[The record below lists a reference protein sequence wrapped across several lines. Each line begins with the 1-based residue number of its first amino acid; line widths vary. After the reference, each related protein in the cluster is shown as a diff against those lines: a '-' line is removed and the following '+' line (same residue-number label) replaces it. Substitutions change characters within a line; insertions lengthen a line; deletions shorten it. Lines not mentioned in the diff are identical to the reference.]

1 MPEINYLPSAVS
13 DLNAITNDAADAR
26 SPVISA
32 LTDLATRTDPVRV
45 VLDLNDVWGSWLG
58 FGSLEDDEFMAID
71 RELQAKNLTHDQRSA
86 LVDEQEAVEALYE
99 SDRRTYAA
107 AYTAA
112 VHEAAARCG
121 ITAPVEV
128 VIAARG
134 ERGAM
139 WDNLAEELHR
149 IAREQTPIPG
159 SGLRPADYPRPDGI
173 NPATWTVAIGE
184 QDAGRTYR
192 ARVAAAANQ
201 N

>member
-1 MPEINYLPSAVS
+1 MPEINYLPSAAS

-86 LVDEQEAVEALYE
+86 LVDEQEAVEALYA

-128 VIAARG
+128 VIATSG
-134 ERGAM
+134 QRGAM

-149 IAREQTPIPG
+149 LAREKTPIPG
-159 SGLRPADYPRPDGI
+159 SGLVPGDYPRPDGVE
-173 NPATWTVAIGE
+173 PVTWTVAIGE
-184 QDAGRTYR
+184 QAAGRTYR
-192 ARVAAAANQ
+192 ARVAASLQ
-201 N
+201 